1 MLLPPMT
8 DEDDVAAEQN
18 TDDQPGDRRRREWAI
33 FVVGGFIGS
42 SLTYY
47 LGEPVVWTLGILILL
62 APFIAGEQWW
72 PQFTTE

>member
-1 MLLPPMT
+1 MLPLPMA
-8 DEDDVAAEQN
+8 DENDVAAEQN

-47 LGEPVVWTLGILILL
+47 LGEPVVWALGILILL
-62 APFIAGEQWW
+62 APFIAGDQWW